1 MWDGSSTQVHIIYAS
16 RVKRHLDC
24 NECIWFWIV
33 MQKNLS
39 AFLLWSWSA
48 ATVVLTMLA
57 CRQMLYVD
65 VRLASCLIIT
75 WHIWDL
81 RVRSSS
87 RTTNAQT
94 MTRPGE
100 YLQTSDPG
108 LRRKQWMIIVF
119 SRSSLS
125 RSTEVSV
132 GLMVS
137 PPPSPLLPPVWL
149 LKSLSF
155 GMTWLA
161 LEAVSHRT
169 ACHCKPQSTI
179 SSFEYSLDFLLKKP
193 IWRCRKHRYKYRNC
207 CCNSS
212 HSVLLRSSG
221 QLG

>member
-1 MWDGSSTQVHIIYAS
+1 MYLDLDLHANKPERFSPLKLKCSYCSLDNASLPTDAVRGCLLGQLLNHNLTYTVH
-16 RVKRHLDC
+16 
-24 NECIWFWIV
+24 
-33 MQKNLS
+33 
-39 AFLLWSWSA
+39 
-48 ATVVLTMLA
+48 
-57 CRQMLYVD
+57 
-65 VRLASCLIIT
+65 
-75 WHIWDL
+75 L

-137 PPPSPLLPPVWL
+137 PPPSPLLPPLWL

-212 HSVLLRSSG
+212 YSVLLRSSG